1 MLQENNKMLK
11 EKEIQNNKTVIIEM
25 IGHDGSVLTQEYRR
39 KNVTIEFMQNLAS
52 VYKEVNIVKYLH

>member
-1 MLQENNKMLK
+1 MLQ

-25 IGHDGSVLTQEYRR
+25 IGHDGSILTQEYRR